1 MELVRTEPRIALRER
16 KKLATHARLLE
27 EARRLLAAHGYRG
40 TSVER
45 IAEAAQVA
53 PATFFNYF
61 GCKDQLVAEL
71 AAEWI
76 DRLREPFDVA
86 AREVGDVRARLD
98 RAFAASVPLVLE
110 ARERYGPLLLRVV
123 RGPLGERL
131 RSTYSRLIAEG
142 QLRGELRSD
151 VDAAFLAELSGAAH
165 VAALVNWLH
174 DPRFPLDA
182 RMCQAAAV
190 IAGGLRP
197 DSEPENPRRDP

>member
-1 MELVRTEPRIALRER
+1 MELLRPKPTLALRER
-16 KKLATHARLLE
+16 KKLETRARLLA
-27 EARRLLAAHGYRG
+27 EASRLLAVHGYRG

-45 IAEAAQVA
+45 IAEAADVA

-61 GCKDQLVAEL
+61 GGKDQLVAEL

-76 DRLREPFDVA
+76 DRLREPLDGA
-86 AREVGDVRARLD
+86 AVEGEDVRARLT
-98 RAFAASVPLVLE
+98 RAFGASVPLVLE
-110 ARERYGPLLLRVV
+110 ARERFGPLLLRVV

-131 RSTYSRLIAEG
+131 RSTYSRLVADG
-142 QLRGELRSD
+142 QRRGELRRD
-151 VDAAFLAELSGAAH
+151 VDAAFLAELAAAAH

-174 DPRFPLDA
+174 DPRYPLDA

-197 DSEPENPRRDP
+197 ASEPDVPRREP